1 MSSRFWL
8 ALLLAAPVIA
18 LSAGCGSGES
28 EEQKAEVE
36 LEEARS
42 AVEAIDKKAEHAS
55 DEALKLSDTVIKML
69 DESSEA
75 IELGELSR
83 YRELQPAIREMR
95 AESNRLY
102 RVSNEMPYSSETPA
116 GARYEKVEAH
126 LEEIRGCDKACQ
138 RERETAIEE
147 NSDCSL
153 SLFKAEVSF
162 KEAEKICN
170 RRYPIPH
177 EDILH
182 LKSDEDD
189 E

>member
-1 MSSRFWL
+1 LSPRFWL
-8 ALLLAAPVIA
+8 IVLLAVPVIA
-18 LSAGCGSGES
+18 LAGCGSSES

-36 LEEARS
+36 LEEAR
-42 AVEAIDKKAEHAS
+42 AAAEAIDKKAEHAS
-55 DEALKLSDTVIKML
+55 DEALKVSDTVIKML

-75 IELGELSR
+75 IELGEMSR
-83 YRELQPAIREMR
+83 YRELQPAIREMQ

-102 RVSNEMPYSSETPA
+102 RVSNETPYSSETPV
-116 GARYEKVEAH
+116 GARYERAQAQ

-138 RERETAIEE
+138 QERETAIEE

-153 SLFKAEVSF
+153 SLFKADVSF
-162 KEAEKICN
+162 KEAEEICD
-170 RRYPIPH
+170 RRYPIPR